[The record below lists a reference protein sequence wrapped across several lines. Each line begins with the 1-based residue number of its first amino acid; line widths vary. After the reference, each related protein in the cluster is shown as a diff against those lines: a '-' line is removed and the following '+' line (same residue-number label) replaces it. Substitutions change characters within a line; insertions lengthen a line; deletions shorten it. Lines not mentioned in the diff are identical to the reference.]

1 MQGGSAGYQG
11 SIQFLLEFRQRRE
24 VYSGSLH
31 HRHHKC
37 QLKTSRNT
45 HVVVFVCLFVCLFV
59 SIWGKM
65 RTAAQE
71 TVPQIAEKLFHTGRG
86 KGQCNMILMKGE
98 YKLSQD
104 LSCQFPST
112 ECLIS
117 ALHPE
122 LLQGLLKVSSCST

>member
-24 VYSGSLH
+24 VHSGSLH
-31 HRHHKC
+31 QRHHNC

-45 HVVVFVCLFVCLFV
+45 HFV
-59 SIWGKM
+59 SFFFFFPFGAKM
-65 RTAAQE
+65 RTASQE

-86 KGQCNMILMKGE
+86 KGQCNMILMNGE

-104 LSCQFPST
+104 LSCQFPGT
-112 ECLIS
+112 ECFIS